1 LSAKNKSAPEDT
13 MASTATRKPKVDV
26 YDAVTTKILTALE
39 NGTAPWQQPWDSV
52 TGAPKSLST
61 GKAYRGINA
70 FLLGLEQAEKG
81 YRSAYWLT
89 FNQMAKLGGK
99 LKGEKGTQKGTLVT
113 FWKMFR
119 VEDEATGKK
128 KMIPFLKHFYV
139 FNLDQT
145 EGIEKLP
152 KDAFPVAR
160 PVPSPE
166 ERHAAAQAVVDAWD
180 AKPVIEHGGD
190 SAHFNWAT
198 DVLTMPPVES
208 FHGLDEY
215 FATKF
220 HELTHSTGAEHRLDR
235 AESRGNA
242 FGSHAYGREELI
254 AEMGAAFLCAETGIQ
269 ATFANSAAYLASW
282 IKTIK
287 EDPRAVIVAAGK
299 AQKAA
304 DMILGREQAKTE
316 ETDEQATTA
325 A

>member
-1 LSAKNKSAPEDT
+1 MAAKT
-13 MASTATRKPKVDV
+13 TATRKPKVDV
-26 YDAVTTKILTALE
+26 YDVVTTKILAALE
-39 NGTAPWQQPWDSV
+39 NGTAPWSKPWDSV
-52 TGAPKSLST
+52 TGAPKSFSSR
-61 GKAYRGINA
+61 KAYRGVNA
-70 FLLGLEQAEKG
+70 ILLGLEQAEKN

-89 FNQMAKLGGK
+89 FNQMAKLGGR

-113 FWKMFR
+113 FWKLLPI
-119 VEDEATGKK
+119 EDEATGKK
-128 KMIPFLKHFYV
+128 KMIPLLKHFYL

-160 PVPSPE
+160 PVPSAE
-166 ERHAAAQAVVDAWD
+166 ERHAAAQSVVDAWA

-190 SAHFNWAT
+190 SAHFTWST

-208 FHGLDEY
+208 FKGLDEY
-215 FATKF
+215 HATLF
-220 HELTHSTGAEHRLDR
+220 HELTHSTAAEHRLDR
-235 AESRGNA
+235 KESRGNA

-269 ATFANSAAYLASW
+269 ATLDNSAAYLASW

-287 EDPRAVIVAAGK
+287 EDPRAIIVAAGK